1 MSKDKFNEILR
12 DLATKKQRVMTLN
25 NEVEE
30 KKKNEMLSL
39 DPKHPMYPG
48 LKSDIDKLKKEISEK
63 EEMIKSDT
71 EKIKS
76 ELENAKNSKIQ
87 KLKKRAKTL
96 VEAAKVEED
105 KVKDQVNAL
114 EKEQEDLQNQRS
126 QKAKEIA
133 ALEKEISDPKIDDTT
148 KKTKEA
154 ELKKIKDEKYE
165 VFRKHENNELILTF
179 LKMNK
184 QEMLREYNSIDAEIK
199 KVNGL
204 SYENFDKELKEKDEQ
219 EQTQTQT
226 QTQTGQQPQYQQA
239 PYYGQPV
246 YYGQQPVQQGVQPNV
261 QTQQQPQQQAQ
272 NRTEA
277 KEPIAPKP
285 DPTKHQEPP
294 KRDKNQK
301 VEVKLNDDGTITY
314 KYGDINATYNLKD
327 YKASKADVIAR
338 AKRNFGNEGKEIAEE
353 RIEPLLMKFILEKVK
368 DGQLYNSLLKKYM
381 DGEDL
386 DKKFAQYDMTNV
398 KPATFL
404 LSDDKWAEVAEKA
417 ADSGFEVK
425 GYVSKK
431 QLEKQ
436 KKEAKERKE
445 AKKEAK
451 KENELPKGYTYKDFC
466 EKCKNGKNPL
476 GEKWDKFFEKMV
488 DKGFI
493 NKTEVEQEKEK
504 IYNSLLQE
512 VRKQMKDTKTV
523 DINALSRNA
532 EKWSDKEIKLPDG
545 QNAKFDDAF
554 VLYMF
559 REYSTASKVFEYI
572 KETLPKK
579 EQTQIDVDRIKHLEE
594 LRKEEAEAKKKT
606 RDDEWKN
613 GNKVDNEKI
622 PDELEFSKFYTK
634 HDNGEKPLGE
644 KWKNLYENYK
654 SANKGIVLENTYN
667 ELMKCVLNKMK
678 DNTRPISTQAIYDV
692 VKSQMG
698 DFKAKYTNAD
708 GKEVYFE
715 EELLNSVL
723 DDKDGL
729 KKMLEYA
736 KTGLSKEEQE
746 KVDIDEIKT
755 ISEEKEKEEEE
766 KKKEAEKE
774 RTNAG

>member
-1 MSKDKFNEILR
+1 MSKDKFNEILK
-12 DLATKKQRVMTLN
+12 DLATQKQSVIEQTEKL
-25 NEVEE
+25 EE
-30 KKKNEMLSL
+30 KKNNRILSL
-39 DPKHPMYPG
+39 DSKDPNYKAFEPEIKKLNDKIKADEKKIGDSKKKIESG
-48 LKSDIDKLKKEISEK
+48 LSSAKTSRKKELNSRAKILAEAVKVEDDKIK
-63 EEMIKSDT
+63 EEV
-71 EKIKS
+71 EKI
-76 ELENAKNSKIQ
+76 
-87 KLKKRAKTL
+87 
-96 VEAAKVEED
+96 
-105 KVKDQVNAL
+105 
-114 EKEQEDLQNQRS
+114 EKEQEELNKKRSETVKKIADLKKKKGSNDPNIDVN
-126 QKAKEIA
+126 AIDGEIA
-133 ALEKEISDPKIDDTT
+133 ALEKDAKMFANQHADND
-148 KKTKEA
+148 
-154 ELKKIKDEKYE
+154 L
-165 VFRKHENNELILTF
+165 RLTF
-179 LKMNK
+179 LKMSK
-184 QEMLREYNSIDAEIK
+184 QQLMDEYMEIK
-199 KVNGL
+199 DEISKVNAL
-204 SYENFDKELKEKDEQ
+204 TYDDFDKEFKEKE
-219 EQTQTQT
+219 EKPVQTQTQNQT
-226 QTQTGQQPQYQQA
+226 QTQGQPYQ
-239 PYYGQPV
+239 YYGQPV
-246 YYGQQPVQQGVQPNV
+246 YGGYDWSGQQPMQQPAQQSA
-261 QTQQQPQQQAQ
+261 QTQ
-272 NRTEA
+272 NNGTRTTQEA

-314 KYGDINATYNLKD
+314 KYGDINATYNFKD

-398 KPATFL
+398 KPATFF

-476 GEKWDKFFEKMV
+476 GEKWDEFFKTMV
-488 DKGFI
+488 DKGSI
-493 NKTEVEQEKEK
+493 DKAEVEQEKEN

-523 DINALSRNA
+523 DINALLRNA

-545 QNAKFDDAF
+545 QNAKFNDVF

-579 EQTQIDVDRIKHLEE
+579 EQTQIDVDKIKHLEE

-755 ISEEKEKEEEE
+755 ISEEKEKEEE